1 MRAATHKNQ
10 NLYIIHIRMKQL
22 KISPSVTERTP
33 VIEEYL
39 RDINKI
45 SMISPEEE
53 TELAARIQTGDLE
66 ALQRL
71 VEANLRFVV
80 SVAKQYQNRG
90 LDLSDLIS
98 EGNIGLVKAAMKF
111 DHTRGFKFISYAV
124 WWIRQQILQ
133 ALSGNC
139 RTVRLPQNKV
149 GILNKIAKERNKFIQ
164 DNEREP
170 SDEELAEILE
180 MDISKLEEAVGNDS
194 RVRSLDRP
202 LTAEAEDSLLDVTPD
217 TSVPPVESKLDNES
231 LSSDLASAME
241 ILDDRERQILRLN
254 FGLGCS
260 AMSLEEIGSTMNL
273 TRERVRQLRT
283 KALRRLSTPAIR
295 RRLAQHL

>member
-149 GILNKIAKERNKFIQ
+149 GILNKIAKEKNKFIQ

-170 SDEELAEILE
+170 TDEELAEILE

-241 ILDDRERQILRLN
+241 VLDDRERQILRLN

>member
-1 MRAATHKNQ
+1 
-10 NLYIIHIRMKQL
+10 MKQL

>member
-1 MRAATHKNQ
+1 
-10 NLYIIHIRMKQL
+10 MKQL

-53 TELAARIQTGDLE
+53 TELATRIQAGDIE

-149 GILNKIAKERNKFIQ
+149 GILNKIAKEKNKFIQ

-170 SDEELAEILE
+170 TDEELAEILE

-194 RVRSLDRP
+194 KVRSLDRP

-241 ILDDRERQILRLN
+241 VLDERERQILRLN

>member
-1 MRAATHKNQ
+1 
-10 NLYIIHIRMKQL
+10 MKQL

-149 GILNKIAKERNKFIQ
+149 GILNKIAKEKNKFIQ

-170 SDEELAEILE
+170 TDEELAEILE

-241 ILDDRERQILRLN
+241 VLDDRERQILRLN

>member
-1 MRAATHKNQ
+1 
-10 NLYIIHIRMKQL
+10 MKQL

-149 GILNKIAKERNKFIQ
+149 GILNKIAKEKNKFIQ

-170 SDEELAEILE
+170 TDEELAEILE
-180 MDISKLEEAVGNDS
+180 MDISKLEEAVGTDS

-217 TSVPPVESKLDNES
+217 TSVPPVESRLDNES

-241 ILDDRERQILRLN
+241 VLDDRERQILRLN

>member
-1 MRAATHKNQ
+1 
-10 NLYIIHIRMKQL
+10 MKQL

-241 ILDDRERQILRLN
+241 VLDDRERQILRLN

>member
-1 MRAATHKNQ
+1 MRAATHKIQ

-149 GILNKIAKERNKFIQ
+149 GILNKIAKEKNKFIQ

-170 SDEELAEILE
+170 TDEELAEILE

-241 ILDDRERQILRLN
+241 VLDDRERQILRLN